1 MTERYDFYRTVHRGL
16 RHAHGQVLTRL
27 GATDPGD
34 PAARAETLAALD
46 RHLEMC
52 ATHLADEDSEIHPA
66 LEQRRPGA
74 AAEADDEH
82 EAHEAAFVELRALA
96 EQARGG
102 GRAVWDRLYRRFALL
117 VAKDLIH
124 MDGEETR
131 LMPALQEAFSDDE
144 LHAIEGRIV
153 ARIPP
158 EVMVRFL
165 RAMLA
170 AIPEP
175 ERRAMLDGMAAGMP
189 GPAFAN
195 LMEAVLRAP
204 WDGRD
209 YGAFARAA

>member
-1 MTERYDFYRTVHRGL
+1 M
-16 RHAHGQVLTRL
+16 
-27 GATDPGD
+27 
-34 PAARAETLAALD
+34 
-46 RHLEMC
+46 
-52 ATHLADEDSEIHPA
+52 
-66 LEQRRPGA
+66 
-74 AAEADDEH
+74 
-82 EAHEAAFVELRALA
+82 ELRALA
-96 EQARGG
+96 GQARGG
-102 GRAVWDRLYRRFALL
+102 GRAAWDNLYRRFALF

-131 LMPALQEAFSDDE
+131 LMPVLQEVFSDED

-175 ERRAMLDGMAAGMP
+175 ERRAMLDGMGAGMP

-195 LMEAVLRAP
+195 LMEAVLRQP

-209 YGAFARAA
+209 YTAFARAA